1 MGQNYAPEKKDS
13 LLDITMFYISPQ
25 TISNDTISSIVR
37 ALLNTHV
44 DRKVLMDFDNLW
56 HLKPNEAPKADMI
69 LSRLS
74 EAGVC
79 LLSGEKENLVSI
91 PVDFNTNNML
101 PTNMACI
108 SKTIASDILY
118 TLKYSITLDQ
128 KGIVVTFNTPE
139 CFVEYNTSLLNA
151 LEFELPVPT
160 KDSFIEIYETLMSRH
175 LKGVDKIKLVKF
187 DRCIEW
193 IQLQRYWFSQ
203 VDKMKNKKAKIITV
217 NFGN

>member
-1 MGQNYAPEKKDS
+1 
-13 LLDITMFYISPQ
+13 
-25 TISNDTISSIVR
+25 
-37 ALLNTHV
+37 
-44 DRKVLMDFDNLW
+44 MDWDNIW
-56 HLKPNEAPKADMI
+56 HLKPNEAPKAEMI

-101 PTNMACI
+101 PTNMASI
-108 SKTIASDILY
+108 SKEIASEILY
-118 TLKYSITLDQ
+118 TFKYKVKLEQ

-139 CFVEYNTSLLNA
+139 CFVQYNITLLKA
-151 LEFELPVPT
+151 LEPELPET
-160 KDSFIEIYETLMSRH
+160 KEDSFLEIYECLMSRH
-175 LKGVDKIKLVKF
+175 IKGIDKIKLVNF

-193 IQLQRYWFSQ
+193 LQLQRYWFSQ
-203 VDKMKNKKAKIITV
+203 VDKMKNKKAKIITG